1 MSSSG
6 RRWGASRRPPF
17 FFARRLCVARA
28 RGGATS
34 RLLRV
39 SARDDVLL
47 LLLGGGFGG
56 RLAAAL
62 RGASGAFRFRA
73 RRRLLG
79 VGGLGIRRFLG
90 GARSRRR
97 PRRRRLFARLL
108 DRRFAVLLDRRF
120 AVLPDRFALGPGRD
134 VPLGRFDPR
143 RSHDLAE
150 ALRPRAGEHPR
161 TLLPP
166 LASSRARP
174 PGGAAAAAPGAS
186 RGLGVPVADE
196 ERERGSRVRRRLELL
211 ELLLVVVVV
220 VVIVIV
226 VVGVPLLLLL
236 LLLAQTADVA
246 ALLLRAPPRL
256 RRLVPLRRPLVVV
269 LPGVVPHPGGGS
281 GGFFAGGGGGAE
293 GRLALPE
300 TSRRRPR
307 RRRARHRVD
316 HLRVRLLARGGG
328 ARLEVQVRLQE
339 RRDGLVVLLELE
351 DVLARARVHGLREEV
366 AVLVAVRG
374 DGVDLLERELR
385 LARQPGAYVV
395 LALRRADDA
404 LVQTPNQVV
413 VLHQGQVVVQKP
425 AEGVARRGEFVR
437 LEAGFVAVLRAQAV
451 VGVAAHAET
460 VVDDAELVRVALPAE
475 VGGDRGAVPHVAR
488 QARDGLVP
496 EIEIERPGVVR
507 RAHAHPVCFS
517 RRVGRGKQN
526 GRGGNRGGGGRGR
539 TRRQRGET
547 PEGEGR
553 RGVDDEGGRAGG
565 ADAAARRAS
574 RVKREGGVA
583 RSAGRVHGRG
593 ASSSSRRRPLS
604 HAPDAVVRGEELDGR
619 PAVLRDVDEHRPRPR
634 ALLGEL
640 DLAEGGRDV
649 RRRVEPARP
658 RHRDDAQDRDRAR
671 GGERRAKDPRR
682 APGPF
687 GPRRPRSGAIAPP
700 GGSRQE
706 GRALAPVAHRA
717 YGAPRRRAIRLE
729 HHGAAAAEAN
739 TLQSRAGCYYYAMAR
754 RGRVFM

>member
-1 MSSSG
+1 MRDDH
-6 RRWGASRRPPF
+6 RRRG
-17 FFARRLCVARA
+17 ARRLRRRVRGFRRRVRRRGVRVRARRGGRRVRRRARRRARRRRARDGDARAGGVVDVRVRRPGPARA
-28 RGGATS
+28 RPGFLRRVVVPHPDGGDVGGALERVVHARAELALHLAPPRVDVVRVGGDPQTRGAVRVPRS
-34 RLLRV
+34 RAEVDHPGGRRRGVPELLEILGVRVDEKRQRLGAHVRPLARARPRRGLVRLRRQGLLVLVRVEAEVVDVLVGKTLGREQAAPLLLRAAFLRR
-39 SARDDVLL
+39 ARARRGDFAASSLLRARRRQRLL
-47 LLLGGGFGG
+47 LLLGGFGG

-120 AVLPDRFALGPGRD
+120 AVLPDRLALGPGRD

-150 ALRPRAGEHPR
+150 ALRPRAGEHTR

-300 TSRRRPR
+300 TSRRRAR

-460 VVDDAELVRVALPAE
+460 VVDDA
-475 VGGDRGAVPHVAR
+475 
-488 QARDGLVP
+488 
-496 EIEIERPGVVR
+496 
-507 RAHAHPVCFS
+507 
-517 RRVGRGKQN
+517 
-526 GRGGNRGGGGRGR
+526 
-539 TRRQRGET
+539 
-547 PEGEGR
+547 
-553 RGVDDEGGRAGG
+553 
-565 ADAAARRAS
+565 
-574 RVKREGGVA
+574 
-583 RSAGRVHGRG
+583 
-593 ASSSSRRRPLS
+593 
-604 HAPDAVVRGEELDGR
+604 
-619 PAVLRDVDEHRPRPR
+619 
-634 ALLGEL
+634 
-640 DLAEGGRDV
+640 
-649 RRRVEPARP
+649 
-658 RHRDDAQDRDRAR
+658 
-671 GGERRAKDPRR
+671 
-682 APGPF
+682 
-687 GPRRPRSGAIAPP
+687 
-700 GGSRQE
+700 
-706 GRALAPVAHRA
+706 
-717 YGAPRRRAIRLE
+717 
-729 HHGAAAAEAN
+729 
-739 TLQSRAGCYYYAMAR
+739 
-754 RGRVFM
+754 